1 MSDERIVEKT
11 LEFDAS
17 IEQVWRAISEP
28 SELSQ
33 WFGDEADFEAVAG
46 AEGAM
51 IWREHGS
58 FALKVEEV
66 EPPTRLVWS
75 WVHEPDV
82 AFSDA
87 PATRVEWQL
96 TDRKDGGTTL
106 FLRETGFLTDLH
118 RGQNDGGWDEEL
130 GELIALLAA

>member
-1 MSDERIVEKT
+1 MSDEPIVEKT

-17 IEQVWRAISEP
+17 VERVWRAISNP

-33 WFGDEADFEAVAG
+33 WFGHKADFEAVPG

-51 IWREHGS
+51 IWHEHGS

-82 AFSDA
+82 SFSEA
-87 PATRVEWQL
+87 AATRVEWQL
-96 TDRKDGGTTL
+96 TGRDDGGTTL
-106 FLRETGFLTDLH
+106 FLRETGFRTDLH
-118 RGQNDGGWDEEL
+118 RNQNDVGWDEEL
-130 GELIALLAA
+130 GELVALLAE